1 MSLADACISLYVGN
15 MKNLALL
22 AFPLLLLSVPAAAQ
36 TPDQSQNAAD
46 GTGFFG
52 VSGAL
57 TSEYPGSSEE
67 EFLVLPYL
75 SLNNVKGF
83 DFFGTALTYRL
94 IETGTGEGLGKW
106 SLRAGPSAT
115 YQGGRDSDESVNLN
129 GFEDVDGSL
138 PIGGYIRSTIGPVGL
153 GLNVAQDILGGHGGL
168 VADASV
174 GTFIPLGNLKIQP
187 SASISWANNN
197 YNDSFF
203 SVTPDQAAT
212 SGLAEFDA
220 GSGIYAYSVGVV
232 SWVEIQEKYA
242 ISVFANYRWFT
253 GDAADSPILNASDG
267 SRNGIFAA
275 VSLSRKFDTTKW

>member
-57 TSEYPGSSEE
+57 ASEYPGSAEE

-129 GFEDVDGSL
+129 GFEDCLLYTS
-138 PIGGYIRSTIGPVGL
+138 
-153 GLNVAQDILGGHGGL
+153 
-168 VADASV
+168 
-174 GTFIPLGNLKIQP
+174 P
-187 SASISWANNN
+187 SPR
-197 YNDSFF
+197 DR
-203 SVTPDQAAT
+203 
-212 SGLAEFDA
+212 G
-220 GSGIYAYSVGVV
+220 
-232 SWVEIQEKYA
+232 
-242 ISVFANYRWFT
+242 
-253 GDAADSPILNASDG
+253 
-267 SRNGIFAA
+267 
-275 VSLSRKFDTTKW
+275 